1 MILLVQLVILS
12 FNQVD
17 AGDNDDNGDH
27 SLGIVLVIKRI
38 SSAASSVRYR
48 AGMIYQ
54 NNIRENSFHKTLI
67 PKR

>member
-27 SLGIVLVIKRI
+27 SLGNRVGDKTNQFSRFVGQIQGRNDIPE
-38 SSAASSVRYR
+38 SAKTASTK
-48 AGMIYQ
+48 
-54 NNIRENSFHKTLI
+54 H
-67 PKR
+67 